1 MELEISQSVFQ
12 EALSRVQGVIDR
24 RSTVALLSHVLVEA
38 LENTVRLTAS
48 DNEISL
54 TAEYPATI
62 SRPGSLCLPARQ
74 LHEIIKNLPDNKP
87 VVLKE
92 INNSW
97 LEITCGTSYFRVVGL
112 SSDGFPGMPRL
123 RATSEIKLPAGGL
136 GELIRAVYFS
146 ISTDDTR
153 YGLNGAL
160 LSMDDEDN
168 GSGLRLV
175 STDGHRLSISRYHD
189 RLEGTLAGSYLLPR
203 KGLQELRK
211 LCDVAPSDGEVQVRL
226 ADDGAIF
233 DLGQM
238 SFFMRLLEGEFPD
251 YRQVVPERSQRE
263 LTLDKGELTRAL
275 RRVSILSSEKTHSVR
290 FVVEAD
296 RLQLLTS
303 SPDLGEARE
312 EVPARVVGGALSIGF
327 NARYFL
333 DALDVL
339 AESEVLLLM
348 GDSLHPAL
356 IRGARSDQHMYVVM
370 PMRIE

>member
-1 MELEISQSVFQ
+1 MEFEISQSVFQ

-24 RSTVALLSHVLVEA
+24 RSTVVLLSNVLVEA
-38 LENTVRLTAS
+38 LESSIRLTAS

-62 SRPGSLCLPARQ
+62 RSGGSLCLPARQ
-74 LHEIIKNLPDNKP
+74 LYEIIKNLPDKP
-87 VVLKE
+87 VTLKE

-97 LEITCGTSYFRVVGL
+97 LEITCGTSYFRVAGL
-112 SSDGFPGMPRL
+112 SSDGFPGLPKL
-123 RATSEIKLPAGGL
+123 RTTSEIKLPAAGL

-160 LSMDDEDN
+160 LSSDDEDQ
-168 GSGLRLV
+168 GTGLRLV
-175 STDGHRLSISRYHD
+175 STDGHRLSISRYND
-189 RLEGTLAGSYLLPR
+189 RLEGSLGGAYLLPR

-211 LCDVAPSDGEVQVRL
+211 LCDTAPSDRDVEVKL
-226 ADDGAIF
+226 AEDGAIF
-233 DLGQM
+233 NLGQT

-290 FVVEAD
+290 FVVEAN
-296 RLQLLTS
+296 RLELLSS

-312 EVPARVVGGALSIGF
+312 EVSAVVNGGALSIGF

-333 DALDVL
+333 DAL
-339 AESEVLLLM
+339 EVLSEAEVMLLM
-348 GDSLHPAL
+348 GDSLQPAL